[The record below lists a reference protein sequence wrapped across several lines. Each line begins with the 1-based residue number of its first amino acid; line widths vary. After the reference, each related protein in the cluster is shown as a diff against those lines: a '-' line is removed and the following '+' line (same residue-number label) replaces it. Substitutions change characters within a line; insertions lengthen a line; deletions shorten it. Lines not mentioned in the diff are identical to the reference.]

1 MIVLAGA
8 VALILA
14 GAWAYSPGFD
24 GVLALDDVRAIAR
37 NPTIRTLWPLATPLS
52 PPTASTVAGR
62 PVANLSFAINYALAP
77 ADVRDVFTPLAT
89 QGGPGGPR
97 DFLRNVWGYHLLNL
111 LIHLGA
117 GLALF
122 GIVRRTLSGDR
133 LRPTFGSTATWLA
146 LVVALAWVVHPLQT
160 GSVTYLVQRVESL
173 MGLFYLL
180 TLYCAIRAEDGA
192 HRRRW
197 TACAI
202 ASCALGMATK
212 EVMITAPVIVWLWQ
226 RTFADRARRR
236 RAFLAALA
244 ATSVILIALV
254 IHEHRAPSIELG
266 AGVAWRYL
274 ITQAGVIVHYLR
286 LAFAGSPLVFLYTWP
301 LAPSLA
307 AVAPEAALLVVLAAL
322 TVLAVVRRHPLGF
335 AGAWFF
341 LILAPTSSVLPI
353 ITEVA
358 AEQRMYLPLAAV
370 VAVVI
375 IGVFLGGRALVA
387 RIGNARLRARLAV
400 AGSIILAAALVVGL
414 GTETRARNR
423 DYRSE
428 DGLWRDTVAKQP
440 DNQRARVAYGFLLL
454 TTGRFADAEV
464 QLQAAVALNADDP
477 MAQARLGAAQA
488 AQGKLETAVPH
499 LERAVALRPDD
510 VDVHRW
516 LGQAYA
522 MQRRDALAVLHL
534 TRALDVQTGDPVLL
548 ADLATLLADSSDPS
562 VRNGARAV
570 MFAERAA
577 ELTSR
582 RDPRTLDVLAAA
594 QAAAGRFSDAA
605 ATASEALPLARA
617 SGNRAL
623 VAELEYRAAAYGARA
638 AGR

>member
-1 MIVLAGA
+1 MLAGA
-8 VALILA
+8 AALIVA
-14 GAWAYSPGFD
+14 GAWAYSPSFD
-24 GVLALDDVRAIAR
+24 GVLALDDLRAIAR

-77 ADVRDVFTPLAT
+77 ADVRDIFTPLPAL
-89 QGGPGGPR
+89 GGPGSPR
-97 DFLRNVWGYHLLNL
+97 DFLRNIWGYHLLNL
-111 LIHLGA
+111 LIHLAA

-122 GIVRRTLSGDR
+122 GIVRRTLSSDR
-133 LRPTFGSTATWLA
+133 LRPAFGSTAPWLA
-146 LVVALAWVVHPLQT
+146 LVVALAWLVHPLQT

-180 TLYCAIRAEDGA
+180 TLYCAIRAEDGT

-226 RTFADRARRR
+226 RTFADRERRR
-236 RAFLAALA
+236 RAFLSALA

-254 IHEHRAPSIELG
+254 FHEHRAPSIEIG
-266 AGVAWRYL
+266 IGIAWRYL

-301 LAPSLA
+301 IAPSLA
-307 AVAPEAALLVVLAAL
+307 AVAPQAALLVVLAAL

-341 LILAPTSSVLPI
+341 VILAPTSSVLPI

-370 VAVVI
+370 VAVVVV
-375 IGVFLGGRALVA
+375 GVFLGGRTLLA
-387 RIGNARLRARLAV
+387 RIDNARLRTQLAV
-400 AGSIILAAALVVGL
+400 AGSTILAAALVLVL

-423 DYRSE
+423 AYRSE

-440 DNQRARVAYGFLLL
+440 DNQRARVAYGFLML
-454 TTGRFADAEV
+454 TTGRFADAEM

-477 MAQARLGAAQA
+477 LAQARLGAAQA

-499 LERAVALRPDD
+499 LERAAALRPDD

-534 TRALDVQTGDPVLL
+534 TRALEVQTSDPALL
-548 ADLATLLADSSDPS
+548 AALATLLADSSDPS

-594 QAAAGRFSDAA
+594 QAAAGRFSEAA

-617 SGNRAL
+617 GGDRAL